1 MIERI
6 KEGRTHF
13 VYYTALKAKGKSLR
27 LLGISLKQLRGRTCN
42 VHVHILD
49 CYELSVSI
57 LNLILIWKRV
67 LCGNSDV
74 FMSTCTS
81 CMESPPAS
89 QSLYAHAVIR
99 AVLL

>member
-1 MIERI
+1 M
-6 KEGRTHF
+6 
-13 VYYTALKAKGKSLR
+13 
-27 LLGISLKQLRGRTCN
+27 
-42 VHVHILD
+42 HVHILD

-81 CMESPPAS
+81 CMVHDRRSPSAAFVHITGGEPVS
-89 QSLYAHAVIR
+89 ICPR
-99 AVLL
+99 RNPRRILL

>member
-1 MIERI
+1 M
-6 KEGRTHF
+6 
-13 VYYTALKAKGKSLR
+13 
-27 LLGISLKQLRGRTCN
+27 
-42 VHVHILD
+42 HVHILD

-81 CMESPPAS
+81 CMVHDRRSPSAAFVHITGGEPVSICPRRNPRRTIVVAFM
-89 QSLYAHAVIR
+89 QITLNIFLPQTR
-99 AVLL
+99 